1 MPRLNEMPRLVL
13 LLVCGLSRAVWA
25 GNPVTGEIC
34 ADRRATETCAATQD
48 VVLVVDNSGSVS
60 DRFDGINEFLSRFV
74 DRYELDANSVLSPRI
89 GIVTFDSAFDS
100 SKSDSARVLFPLTNN
115 AAKLQWAISTRPG
128 PHHNRVWT
136 CISCGIDK
144 STELFS
150 WFPRD
155 EAMPLIIVL
164 TDGEQSVHGGD
175 EEAIYAADNIKADGV
190 DVVTLSLGQANAYTM
205 NTMASL
211 PPATY
216 SRKAETVD
224 ELLDEA
230 YDLVPILCTESLY
243 ACRMMSDC
251 RDPVQARPPLPP

>member
-60 DRFDGINEFLSRFV
+60 DLFDGINEFLSRFV

-164 TDGEQSVHGGD
+164 TDGEQR
-175 EEAIYAADNIKADGV
+175 
-190 DVVTLSLGQANAYTM
+190 
-205 NTMASL
+205 ASMG
-211 PPATY
+211 ATRRPSTRPTT
-216 SRKAETVD
+216 SRRTAW
-224 ELLDEA
+224 
-230 YDLVPILCTESLY
+230 
-243 ACRMMSDC
+243 MSSRC
-251 RDPVQARPPLPP
+251 HWARPTRTRWTPWHLCPLPHIRARPRPWTSSSVRRMTWSPFCARRACTPAA

>member
-1 MPRLNEMPRLVL
+1 MWCWWWTTRAL
-13 LLVCGLSRAVWA
+13 LR
-25 GNPVTGEIC
+25 T
-34 ADRRATETCAATQD
+34 
-48 VVLVVDNSGSVS
+48 VS
-60 DRFDGINEFLSRFV
+60 DRFDGITEFLSRFV
-74 DRYELDANSVLSPRI
+74 DRYELDANSGLSPRI

-115 AAKLQWAISTRPG
+115 AAKLQWAISTRPR

-205 NTMASL
+205 DTMASL
-211 PPATY
+211 PPTTY

-224 ELLDEA
+224 ELLGVA

-251 RDPVQARPPLPP
+251 RDPVQARPPVPP

>member
-1 MPRLNEMPRLVL
+1 MRGKALLV
-13 LLVCGLSRAVWA
+13 VCGLSPAIWA
-25 GNPVTGEIC
+25 GDPVTGEVC
-34 ADRRATETCAATQD
+34 AQRRATETCAATQD

-60 DRFDGINEFLSRFV
+60 DRFGGITEFLSRFV
-74 DRYELDANSVLSPRI
+74 DRFELDPSSVLSPRI

-100 SKSDSARVLFPLTNN
+100 SKSDSARVLFPLTNK
-115 AAKLQWAISTRPG
+115 AAMLQYAISTRPE
-128 PHHNRVWT
+128 PHHSRVWT
-136 CISCGIDK
+136 CISCGINK
-144 STELFS
+144 ATELFS
-150 WFPRD
+150 DFSKA
-155 EAMPLIIVL
+155 EAMPLIVLL

-175 EEAIYAADNIKADGV
+175 EEAIHAADIIKGDGV

-205 NTMASL
+205 DTMASL

-230 YDLVPILCTESLY
+230 YDLVPIVCTESLY

-251 RDPVQARPPLPP
+251 RDPVQANSPPLRTQ